1 VWYVVGEILLPVRPM
16 LFEIEVPTKERFQ
29 IIDITDEVQHLVW
42 KSDVASGIAVV
53 FTEHTTTGL
62 FINENEERLLQDIK
76 AKMKELVPKGAGYG
90 HDSIDSNAHSHLR
103 AALFLNPEVVVPID
117 EGELLLGTWQRI
129 LFVELDGPRRRKVLV
144 KICRC

>member
-1 VWYVVGEILLPVRPM
+1 M